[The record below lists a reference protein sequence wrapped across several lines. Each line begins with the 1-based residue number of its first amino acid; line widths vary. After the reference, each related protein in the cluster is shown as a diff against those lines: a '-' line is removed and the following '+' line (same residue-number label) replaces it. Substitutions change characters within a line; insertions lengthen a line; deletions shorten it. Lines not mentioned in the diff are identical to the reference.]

1 MNSNKVE
8 AESKRSQAYILIK
21 QGYSVRDTAQ
31 LIGKSSFFVQKWSK
45 RGENG
50 TFERKK
56 GSGRPS
62 KISSKILTTLEK
74 SKYKRHQSTRKLSR
88 ELKHSGLA
96 VCKSTVHNYLKK
108 NLGLKASKRKRQ
120 PLITEKQ
127 RKNRLRF
134 AKKYQDLSEK
144 KWIDYVFSDELPM
157 YLFYEQNR
165 KNDIVWGS
173 QEDKVPVAKTVK
185 KSAYVNIGGGGGW
198 GNVSKWTFSNP
209 YYAPGTNGRR
219 GVLC

>member
-1 MNSNKVE
+1 MDSHKVE
-8 AESKRSQAYILIK
+8 AVSKRSQAYILIIR
-21 QGYSVRDTAQ
+21 GYSVRDTAQ

-45 RGENG
+45 CCENG
-50 TFERKK
+50 IFERKK

-88 ELKHSGLA
+88 KLKHSGLA

-108 NLGLKASKRKRQ
+108 NLGPKAYKRKRQ
-120 PLITEKQ
+120 PLLTEKQ

-144 KWIDYVFSDELPM
+144 EWEDYVFSDESPM

-165 KNDIVWGS
+165 K
-173 QEDKVPVAKTVK
+173 K
-185 KSAYVNIGGGGGW
+185 
-198 GNVSKWTFSNP
+198 
-209 YYAPGTNGRR
+209 
-219 GVLC
+219 

>member
-1 MNSNKVE
+1 M
-8 AESKRSQAYILIK
+8 RY
-21 QGYSVRDTAQ
+21 TTQ

-88 ELKHSGLA
+88 KLKHSGLT
-96 VCKSTVHNYLKK
+96 VCKSSVHNYLKK
-108 NLGLKASKRKRQ
+108 NLGLKAYKRKRQ
-120 PLITEKQ
+120 PLLTEKQ
-127 RKNRLRF
+127 RKNRLGF

-144 KWIDYVFSDELPM
+144 ESEDYVFSDKSPM

-185 KSAYVNIGGGGGW
+185 KSVYVNIW
-198 GNVSKWTFSNP
+198 GAMSASGLSAIHIMPQGQRLTQSIMMKTFW
-209 YYAPGTNGRR
+209 RR
-219 GVLC
+219 KLSPC